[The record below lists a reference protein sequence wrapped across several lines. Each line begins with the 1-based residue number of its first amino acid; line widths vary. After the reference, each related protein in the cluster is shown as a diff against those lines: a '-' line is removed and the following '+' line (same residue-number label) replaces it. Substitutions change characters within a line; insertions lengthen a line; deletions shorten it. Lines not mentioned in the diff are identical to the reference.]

1 MNKPVAQLEL
11 VPAVAI
17 DVKPEP
23 KTATAEKVI
32 ADLEQDEFEQKL
44 WDPNS
49 PEVCIPDQPPIAC
62 YENPYGAVVI
72 RQRSTSAFDDDS
84 VVIVRPENI
93 PALIAAMKRYLP

>member
-1 MNKPVAQLEL
+1 MNKPIKQLEL

-17 DVKPEP
+17 DAEPEP
-23 KTATAEKVI
+23 KIATTET
-32 ADLEQDEFEQKL
+32 EQDEFDRKL

-72 RQRSTSAFDDDS
+72 RQRSTSAFDDDPF
-84 VVIVRPENI
+84 VTVRPENV
-93 PALIAAMKRYLP
+93 PTLIAALKRLVP